1 MCSVKEELSKLPKN
15 AKYVIESSSVWY
27 GMYRMLTDEMNLDV
41 ILSNPYANRL
51 IAESKKTDRVDARIL
66 ADLLRGGYIS
76 SAHVPSEKVVH
87 NRQLVKYRSG
97 IAHDITRFK
106 NRIHGILL
114 QEGTIMNSFPFT
126 KSYIQELHELD
137 DWRID
142 LHLKNIASVQE
153 SRAVANL
160 KITQAVKEDLK
171 AQLLATIPGV
181 GEYTALTLSAAI
193 DDVARF
199 PDADHLISYFGL
211 APSVR
216 NSANT
221 TKYGSITKTGTSL
234 VRKLLTECVIV
245 HTSIM
250 KRKDKNTPISEFYAR
265 LAKKRGTP
273 KARVATAA
281 KMIRIIY
288 WMLKKKI
295 DFETCVA
302 EGRKSTARQPRKKS
316 LGR

>member
-1 MCSVKEELSKLPKN
+1 MHVLSIIHLGRHLDESGSSGSKN
-15 AKYVIESSSVWY
+15 GS
-27 GMYRMLTDEMNLDV
+27 
-41 ILSNPYANRL
+41 
-51 IAESKKTDRVDARIL
+51 
-66 ADLLRGGYIS
+66 
-76 SAHVPSEKVVH
+76 
-87 NRQLVKYRSG
+87 
-97 IAHDITRFK
+97 
-106 NRIHGILL
+106 
-114 QEGTIMNSFPFT
+114 
-126 KSYIQELHELD
+126 
-137 DWRID
+137 
-142 LHLKNIASVQE
+142 
-153 SRAVANL
+153 
-160 KITQAVKEDLK
+160 
-171 AQLLATIPGV
+171 
-181 GEYTALTLSAAI
+181 TA
-193 DDVARF
+193 
-199 PDADHLISYFGL
+199 DADHLISYFGL